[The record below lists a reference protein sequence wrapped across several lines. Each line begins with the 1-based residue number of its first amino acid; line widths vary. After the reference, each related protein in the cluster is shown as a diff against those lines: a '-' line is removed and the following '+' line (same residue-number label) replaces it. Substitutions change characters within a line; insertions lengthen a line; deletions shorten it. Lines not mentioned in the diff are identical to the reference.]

1 MSAVS
6 AFRVGGR
13 VAAAVLRDQL
23 AAKDTCIQE
32 LEDRV
37 AYLEAQ
43 LQEQNFLALRAWKLS
58 PSEAK
63 LLKCL
68 VRRELMTRDNA
79 MALLYSARGG
89 DEPHDKIID
98 VFIARLR
105 SKLKADRIT
114 IITHWGQGWYLPP
127 EAKAIV
133 RRLCCVSDAEDMG

>member
-1 MSAVS
+1 MSAVT
-6 AFRVGGR
+6 AYQACGR
-13 VAAAVLRDQL
+13 VTAAVLRAQIG
-23 AAKDTCIQE
+23 AKDERILE

-37 AYLEAQ
+37 AYLESQ
-43 LQEQNFLALRAWKLS
+43 LQEPNFLALRAWKLS

-89 DEPHDKIID
+89 DEPNDKIID

-105 SKLKADRIT
+105 SKLKADGIT
-114 IITHWGQGWYLPP
+114 IITHWGQGWFLPP
-127 EAKAIV
+127 EAKGIA
-133 RRLCCVSDAEDMG
+133 RRWCCVSDAEDMG

>member
-1 MSAVS
+1 MSAVLTPEQKGLME
-6 AFRVGGR
+6 RLPLYEL
-13 VAAAVLRDQL
+13 LRDKNNL
-23 AAKDTCIQE
+23 IRE
-32 LEDRV
+32 LEDRI
-37 AYLEAQ
+37 AYLESQ
-43 LQEQNFLALRAWKLS
+43 LQEPNFLALRAWKLS

-63 LLKCL
+63 ILKCL

-105 SKLKADRIT
+105 SKLKADGIT

-127 EAKAIV
+127 QSKVIV
-133 RRLCCVSDAEDMG
+133 RRLCCVSVAEDMG

>member
-1 MSAVS
+1 MSAVT
-6 AFRVGGR
+6 AYQAGGR
-13 VAAAVLRDQL
+13 VTAAVLRAQIG
-23 AAKDTCIQE
+23 AKDERILE

-43 LQEQNFLALRAWKLS
+43 LQEPNFIALRAWKLS

-105 SKLKADRIT
+105 SKLKADGIT

-127 EAKAIV
+127 ESKVIV
-133 RRLCCVSDAEDMG
+133 RRLCCVSDAEDMA